1 MLRAFAATIRGGLT
15 PKEIFGDSLKLW
27 IDATDQSTVTTSGAN
42 DVEGIDDKSGNGN
55 DFVYSGAGFNKAK
68 YETDNNGNKYIN
80 IGGVDSLKITNISD
94 FRTTEGEFI
103 IYATGVNTSEN
114 RFIALSN
121 ESTNNFILFDTN
133 NEKYRIV
140 DRVAGNQNL
149 ATVAN
154 TLLPNKNKPISYVSD
169 GSNYKIL
176 EDLDELIPLI
186 GTNDGDWIG
195 DNSNLETLFIGSFKF
210 NNAIVNNQR
219 FYAYQIFYI
228 DRPATAQERE
238 QLNNSINN

>member
-1 MLRAFAATIRGGLT
+1 MRRFAATIRGGLT

-27 IDATDQSTVTTSGAN
+27 IDATDEDTVTTSGTN
-42 DVEGIDDKSGNGN
+42 DIEGIDDKSGNGN
-55 DFVYSGAGFNKAK
+55 DFVYSGAGFDKGK

-80 IGGVDSLKITNISD
+80 IGGINSLKITDISD

-103 IYATGVNTSEN
+103 IYATAFNNTEN

-121 ESTNNFILFDTN
+121 ESTNNFILFDKN
-133 NEKYRIV
+133 YEKYRIA
-140 DRVAGNQNL
+140 DRVAGNQKL

-154 TLLPNKNKPISYVSD
+154 PLLPNKNKPISYVSD

-195 DNSNLETLFIGSFKF
+195 DNSNLETLFIGAFKYD
-210 NNAIVNNQR
+210 NTIISNQR

>member
-1 MLRAFAATIRGGLT
+1 MRRFAATIRGGLT

-27 IDATDQSTVTTSGAN
+27 IDATDEDTVTTSGTN
-42 DVEGIDDKSGNGN
+42 DIEGIDDKSGNGN
-55 DFVYSGAGFNKAK
+55 DFVYSGAGFSKGK
-68 YETDNNGNKYIN
+68 YETDNNGNKYMN
-80 IGGVDSLKITNISD
+80 IGLEDSLKITDISD
-94 FRTTEGEFI
+94 FRTNEGEFI
-103 IYATGVNTSEN
+103 IYVTGANTAVN

-121 ESTNNFILFDTN
+121 ESTNNFIIFDTN
-133 NEKYRIV
+133 NENYRIV

-149 ATVAN
+149 LRVPN

-195 DNSNLETLFIGSFKF
+195 DNSNLETLFIGAFKF
-210 NNAIVNNQR
+210 NNAIVSNQR

>member
-1 MLRAFAATIRGGLT
+1 MRRFAATIRGGLT

-27 IDATDQSTVTTSGAN
+27 IDATDEDTVTTSGTN
-42 DVEGIDDKSGNGN
+42 DIEGIDDKSGNGN
-55 DFVYSGAGFNKAK
+55 DFVYSGAGFDKGK
-68 YETDNNGNKYIN
+68 YETDNNGNKYMN
-80 IGGVDSLKITNISD
+80 IEGKDSLKITDISD

-103 IYATGVNTSEN
+103 IYATAFNNTEN

-121 ESTNNFILFDTN
+121 ESTNNFFICDTK
-133 NEKYRIV
+133 NEKFRII
-140 DRVAGNQNL
+140 DRVAGNQSLVTVPYNL
-149 ATVAN
+149 LA
-154 TLLPNKNKPISYVSD
+154 NKNKPISYVSD

-195 DNSNLETLFIGSFKF
+195 DNSNLETLFIGAFKF